1 MSMAGHDACNVI
13 DFPRRPMAV
22 RLAPSRAWSPLG
34 WQPTE
39 IGFGRALLAATA
51 LVLAGGASLTWLVH
65 LNPIFHG

>member
-1 MSMAGHDACNVI
+1 MNMAGETPHVVI

-39 IGFGRALLAATA
+39 IGFGRALLAATM
-51 LVLAGGASLTWLVH
+51 LVLAGGASLTWVLH
-65 LNPIFHG
+65 LNPFHG